1 MRSALPK
8 VLQSL
13 AGRTLLRHVVDS
25 ARQIGADDICVV
37 HGHGADAVKASL
49 PDEAVRWVLQDRQ
62 LGTGHAAQQAMPGTP
77 DTHRV
82 LVLFGDVPL
91 IRPATLERL
100 LATGTGTGT
109 GTGDEVVVLTVDMQD
124 PHGYGRVVR
133 RDGMV
138 VRIVEQSD
146 ATKAEQAIR
155 EINTGV
161 LGAPAA
167 ALKKWLARLDN
178 DNSQGEYYLTD
189 VIGMAVAEG
198 VTVQGIKVGDW
209 KEVMGINDRKQ
220 LADAERALRERLT
233 GELMTQGV
241 GFADPARVDI
251 RGTLSCGQ
259 DVYIDVNTVFEGKV
273 ELGDNV
279 RIEAHNVLRDCSI
292 AAGTVVH
299 SYCHIDGASVGDQCE
314 LGPFA
319 RLRPGAELESD
330 VKIGNFVEVKKS
342 TIATGSKVNHL
353 SYIGDATIGRHV
365 NVGAGTITCNYDG
378 ANKFRT
384 VIGDGAFIGSG
395 VELVAPVEVGAN
407 ATIGAGSTISKPA
420 PPEALTVARAR
431 QVTVDGWKRP
441 LKKH

>member
-1 MRSALPK
+1 
-8 VLQSL
+8 
-13 AGRTLLRHVVDS
+13 
-25 ARQIGADDICVV
+25 
-37 HGHGADAVKASL
+37 
-49 PDEAVRWVLQDRQ
+49 
-62 LGTGHAAQQAMPGTP
+62 
-77 DTHRV
+77 
-82 LVLFGDVPL
+82 
-91 IRPATLERL
+91 
-100 LATGTGTGT
+100 
-109 GTGDEVVVLTVDMQD
+109 
-124 PHGYGRVVR
+124 
-133 RDGMV
+133 
-138 VRIVEQSD
+138 
-146 ATKAEQAIR
+146 
-155 EINTGV
+155 
-161 LGAPAA
+161 
-167 ALKKWLARLDN
+167 
-178 DNSQGEYYLTD
+178 
-189 VIGMAVAEG
+189 
-198 VTVQGIKVGDW
+198 
-209 KEVMGINDRKQ
+209 
-220 LADAERALRERLT
+220 
-233 GELMTQGV
+233 
-241 GFADPARVDI
+241 
-251 RGTLSCGQ
+251 
-259 DVYIDVNTVFEGKV
+259 
-273 ELGDNV
+273 
-279 RIEAHNVLRDCSI
+279 LRDCSI

-299 SYCHIDGASVGDQCE
+299 SYCHIDGASAGDQCE